1 MYFFIG
7 GTYSTAG
14 MGKVQRTLS
23 GVSWIFFYRRR
34 IRTKLKMVTLI
45 KLSRCRKLNDDTIIT
60 DQSTEN
66 VLKLSEQDVF

>member
-1 MYFFIG
+1 
-7 GTYSTAG
+7 
-14 MGKVQRTLS
+14 
-23 GVSWIFFYRRR
+23 
-34 IRTKLKMVTLI
+34 MVTLI